1 MLLTTAY
8 TAGAAGNDGVQPQVV
23 PNLLQ
28 NSCAF
33 RRPSNLSLT
42 LNHFTHIPNQ
52 IYLDHVAI
60 TGKPRQGESK

>member
-1 MLLTTAY
+1 MTYHSHREWRVILAGCLMLLTTAY

-33 RRPSNLSLT
+33 RRPS
-42 LNHFTHIPNQ
+42 ICP
-52 IYLDHVAI
+52 
-60 TGKPRQGESK
+60 